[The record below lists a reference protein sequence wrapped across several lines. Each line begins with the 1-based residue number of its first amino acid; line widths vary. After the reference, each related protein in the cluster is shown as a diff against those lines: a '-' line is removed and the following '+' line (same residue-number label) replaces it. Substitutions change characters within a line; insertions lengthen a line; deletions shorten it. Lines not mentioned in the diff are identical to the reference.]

1 MGYFHGLGQ
10 MIGGMGNNIG
20 DRNPLLVEQEYDGD
34 GGRLRLMGGIKMD
47 EINMDDFK
55 EFDGDIW

>member
-1 MGYFHGLGQ
+1 M
-10 MIGGMGNNIG
+10 
-20 DRNPLLVEQEYDGD
+20 EQEYDGD